1 MLELSMFIA
10 AISIIGCAWSIYQFR
25 KTRQEHQMNLL
36 LIASLQELFDIAQ
49 AEVNQNKNLLEK
61 ATAVAEGV
69 RTQWG
74 PADLTGENLL
84 DDPGM
89 LATLITALV
98 NKYGTITLG
107 IEDFTKLQDEDF
119 VSVYIDTR
127 TQDLI
132 LSLKAN
138 LTDQR
143 EVDFMRFNNPDDGTF
158 H

>member
-1 MLELSMFIA
+1 MLELSIFIA

-61 ATAVAEGV
+61 ATAVAEG
-69 RTQWG
+69 
-74 PADLTGENLL
+74 
-84 DDPGM
+84 DPGM